1 MKLEIG
7 NWKGKT
13 KLLLL
18 LLTKVMDVARG
29 EKYPIIPPKIPTM
42 TPPTPTTVRPPRAEE
57 AAKNLQSDPSQFFT
71 N

>member
-1 MKLEIG
+1 MNLEIG

-18 LLTKVMDVARG
+18 LLTKAMDVARG
-29 EKYPIIPPKIPTM
+29 EKYSIIPPKIQTM
-42 TPPTPTTVRPPRAEE
+42 TPPTPMTARQRAEE